1 LRATVFGYSCH
12 ATALSLYQWSGD
24 YPGFTQLAL
33 ERDHP
38 KLQAMFFQ
46 ACGGDQNPLPR
57 GTVEQCR
64 KYGEQLATAV
74 SRAQAAPMRPLS
86 PRLATAMECVE
97 LKFKPLPPKAEL
109 DKIARGS
116 GYRARWAK
124 RMLTLLKTQQPL
136 PTSYPYPIQAWKL
149 GADQLWISLGGEPVV
164 DYALMLKAK
173 YGPRTWVN
181 GYTSDLMAYIPSRR
195 VWVEGGYEAGAFEA
209 CGGMPGSGW
218 DAGVEDRVLAGVA
231 RVVRK
236 LQDNP

>member
-1 LRATVFGYSCH
+1 
-12 ATALSLYQWSGD
+12 
-24 YPGFTQLAL
+24 
-33 ERDHP
+33 
-38 KLQAMFFQ
+38 
-46 ACGGDQNPLPR
+46 
-57 GTVEQCR
+57 
-64 KYGEQLATAV
+64 
-74 SRAQAAPMRPLS
+74 
-86 PRLATAMECVE
+86 
-97 LKFKPLPPKAEL
+97 
-109 DKIARGS
+109 
-116 GYRARWAK
+116 
-124 RMLTLLKTQQPL
+124 
-136 PTSYPYPIQAWKL
+136 
-149 GADQLWISLGGEPVV
+149 VV